1 MLINKSLDKTDSRY
15 QVPEFKIGDL
25 VTERFYTDSQ
35 AGRVIEVRR
44 NGREVVFQE
53 DDATLVASS
62 KPEFVPGGF
71 FAHCSN
77 QDQQSYTYAPNP
89 KGRVSVHSLRTWR
102 GVKVWTRKGETPN
115 GRNSLSHGQYKFYD
129 YNF

>member
-1 MLINKSLDKTDSRY
+1 MLINESLDKTDSRY

-53 DDATLVASS
+53 DDATRVASS